1 MRALKLKKISD
12 YGIRSASGAY
22 GFDAAPH
29 LGGNIRGGDNAT
41 YYPELWRWLVERFS
55 VTKVLDVGCGDGV
68 NSGYFARLGCQIIG
82 IEGLLPNVLHSQ
94 APYPMIVHDFSH
106 GWLQLAKIDLV
117 WCCEL
122 LEHVHAKY
130 LDNLIQTLL
139 NGRLIAL
146 THAEPG
152 QGGHHHVNEQPAQYW
167 IDLLAD
173 YGCELLEE
181 ETAFSRTLA
190 HSWYANSGMLFN
202 NTRWL
207 ECNDS
212 RKVDEL
218 SEFTPRN
225 EVENVLAR
233 FNRSIRQWQA
243 EKLRILVYGAGQ
255 HTTFLLRHSSL
266 GQANIIAVAD
276 KISGKE
282 IPGLDC
288 KSILPGEVAALS
300 PDIIII
306 SSLAYQDDIYQQLIE
321 EGLEKDKL
329 VKIYLP
335 EEIPLVRP
343 QLYRYL

>member
-1 MRALKLKKISD
+1 MSELKLKKISD
-12 YGIRSASGAY
+12 YGVRTTSGAY
-22 GFDAAPH
+22 GFDAVPH

-41 YYPELWRWLVERFS
+41 YYPELWQWLVEHFS
-55 VTKVLDVGCGDGV
+55 VTRVLDVGCGDGI

-82 IEGLLPNVLHSQ
+82 VDGLLPNALHPES
-94 APYPMIVHDFSH
+94 PYPVIVHDFSH

-122 LEHVHAKY
+122 LEHVHIQH

-139 NGRLIAL
+139 NGRIIAL

-173 YGCELLEE
+173 YGCELLED

-190 HSWYANSGMLFN
+190 HSWYATSGMLFN

-212 RKVDEL
+212 RQVDKI
-218 SEFTPRN
+218 SEFTPSQA
-225 EVENVLAR
+225 VGKVLAR
-233 FNRSIRQWQA
+233 LNRWIRQWQV
-243 EKLRILVYGAGQ
+243 EKKRVLIYGAGQ
-255 HTTFLLRHSSL
+255 HTTFLLKHSSL
-266 GQANIIAVAD
+266 GQVNIVALAD
-276 KISGKE
+276 KVSGKE
-282 IPGLDC
+282 VVGLDF
-288 KSILPGEVAALS
+288 KSVTPDQVAVLS
-300 PDIIII
+300 PDVVLI
-306 SSLAYQDDIYQQLIE
+306 SSLEYQDDIFQQLTDQ
-321 EGLEKDKL
+321 GLEKSKL
-329 VKIYLP
+329 VKIYTP
-335 EEIPLVRP
+335 EETSLVKS